1 MDEIH
6 LKTIR
11 YVGGRKFT
19 LSVLTLLSV
28 SILVWFG
35 KIDPGVYSAVV
46 IATVGAY
53 ITGNVFEKKVEKN
66 AN

>member
-35 KIDPGVYSAVV
+35 KIDAGIYSAVV

>member
-1 MDEIH
+1 M
-6 LKTIR
+6 LR

-19 LSVLTLLSV
+19 LSILTLLSV

-35 KIDPGVYSAVV
+35 KIDAGVYSAVV

-53 ITGNVFEKKVEKN
+53 ITGNIFEKKVENN
-66 AN
+66 AS